1 PHATPTPEPSTLSL
15 HDALPICRRLAV
27 ELVDDDRVAARLHR
41 RLEGFGRTRRGA
53 RRDDLYSRSEDTD
66 RVAAYQPQVRVGA
79 LPDQGGRDRRR
90 LGDSGDV
97 VVQRIRI
104 LDGEVL

>member
-79 LPDQGGRDRRR
+79 LPDQGGDRKSTR
-90 LGDSGDV
+90 LNSSHV
-97 VVQRIRI
+97 KISYAVFC
-104 LDGEVL
+104 